1 MLIRMNGLKRTEKK
15 ISVDESNV
23 LEVKNMEKFDIDDLV
38 LDSEHN
44 RVSILLRIFSE
55 NDKEYAE
62 LKYQNMFYI
71 QELEKVIK
79 YKGAY

>member
-1 MLIRMNGLKRTEKK
+1 
-15 ISVDESNV
+15 
-23 LEVKNMEKFDIDDLV
+23 MEKFDIEDLV

-44 RVSILLRIFSE
+44 RVSILLKIFSE

-71 QELEKVIK
+71 QELGKVIK